1 MAINT
6 VSQEFLDI
14 VENIKNGIDIDI
26 NKEKLRKFSQK
37 DFSNYYRYL
46 NKQRG
51 VSFEDTII
59 KAQNIVFDATNKYA
73 LGFDIRNYST
83 EEIESFL
90 TSEIDYIDYGKY
102 FDKNGNIDIDKA
114 IDDIIDPR
122 MNGFEIVKGAN
133 FNAGKK
139 NNRIGWIGEEVEG
152 SIDSGNWKRTDKFV
166 DLENQEIRYVINETR
181 VNPETGQVEVVNRN
195 NVFTKDK
202 DGNLIPYEFKS
213 KGEEVIYSE
222 KNPFLLDDNDNTVLD
237 IEKEIERKVHNV
249 QGRRETIEHTA
260 INEYMDTVENGE
272 IIKPIVNNNSS
283 TSNHQGTIEPK
294 KRRKGNAE
302 NIKFVNHSS
311 QASSSSSNNTTT
323 TNNSLNNT
331 NSSNTPKK
339 KISQAKQDKIEKQK
353 IRRILKDDYKKN
365 ASTGANPKI
374 EEIKRKRAKRKEQIK
389 KVNAL
394 DDDVK
399 TLAKFEKNKK
409 KAEELKKKAYTDT
422 TLTTQERID
431 ILDEAK
437 RIENTHPKS
446 NEYKRKKKEL
456 DQDLTITTEERL
468 KREQALKDE
477 YSYDGLRNRIESA
490 DRTVVEEYLE
500 KRQGVLSKNKDYDD
514 FIKDLDLVGEDFLDI
529 DGNELDS
536 KNKKINNT
544 LRKAELKL
552 KGFISGDYS
561 DYEEYV
567 EAVERLENMGPR
579 NFERYDVDNL
589 FNSNG
594 NLNSADDVLNLKPTS
609 RTSAKDA
616 FDDWQTGRKNARAR
630 SRAASVGSTSRGTAA
645 AKEAVLR
652 SAPNAKKLFT
662 AQGAFG
668 VGLNLFN
675 TVATYKEER
684 KEGKG
689 VISSAARAGVDFALG
704 EVLGMK
710 YMGVMA
716 AQAAPRAIVKG
727 VEGLGK
733 LTREKNNMQRHEA
746 FGYASFQ
753 DTQQLA
759 TMRQSGMEMAK
770 MANYNLQQTLMGN
783 EAKYMH
789 R

>member
-1 MAINT
+1 MANK
-6 VSQEFLDI
+6 VNQDFLDI
-14 VENIKNGIDIDI
+14 VDDIKNGIDVDL
-26 NKEKLRKFSQK
+26 NKEKLRNFSLD
-37 DFSNYYRYL
+37 DFKNYYNYL

-51 VSFEDTII
+51 VSFEDTIVKSQTI
-59 KAQNIVFDATNKYA
+59 TFDPSNKWT
-73 LGFDIRNYST
+73 LGFDLKNYSG
-83 EEIESFL
+83 EEIEDFL
-90 TSEIDYIDYGKY
+90 TKESDFINYGKY
-102 FDKNGNIDIDKA
+102 LDKNRHFDIDKA
-114 IDDIIDPR
+114 IDDIVDPR
-122 MNGFEIVKGAN
+122 MNGFEMVKSTN
-133 FNAGKK
+133 PTAGSK
-139 NNRIGWIGEEVEG
+139 NGRIGWIDAETHGTIE
-152 SIDSGNWKRTDKFV
+152 SGNWKRTDKFV

-181 VNPETGQVEVVNRN
+181 VNPDTGQVEVVSRN
-195 NVFTKDK
+195 SVFTKDK
-202 DGNLIPYEFKS
+202 DGNLIPYEFKN
-213 KGEEVIYSE
+213 KKEESAYSN
-222 KNPFLLDDNDNTVLD
+222 KNAFLLDDNDNTFLD
-237 IEKEIERKVHNV
+237 IKKEL
-249 QGRRETIEHTA
+249 GREIDISGKQAESLDHIA
-260 INEYMDTVENGE
+260 IDEYMNAVENGE

-283 TSNHQGTIEPK
+283 TSNHQGTTEPK

-323 TNNSLNNT
+323 TNNSSNNT

-353 IRRILKDDYKKN
+353 IRRVLKDDYKKN
-365 ASTGANPKI
+365 TSTGANPKI
-374 EEIKRKRAKRKEQIK
+374 EEIKRKRAERKEQIK
-389 KVNAL
+389 KVNTL
-394 DDDVK
+394 EDDVK
-399 TLAKFEKNKK
+399 AFSRKQ

-431 ILDEAK
+431 LLDEAK

-500 KRQGVLSKNKDYDD
+500 KRQGVLSKNKEYDD

-536 KNKKINNT
+536 KNKKINTT

-630 SRAASVGSTSRGTAA
+630 SRAAAGSGSTSRGIAA
-645 AKEAVLR
+645 AKEAVSR

-710 YMGVMA
+710 YMGLMA